1 MDRLGIGRLGY
12 WHLWHG
18 QAGILA
24 GYGIVML
31 WTGSDIGRLGYWH
44 LWYGQVG
51 MFVS

>member
-12 WHLWHG
+12 LHLWHG

-31 WTGSDIGRLGYWH
+31 L
-44 LWYGQVG
+44 YGQDGILAAEYCKAKVLTG
-51 MFVS
+51 